1 MKHNAVLGSYI
12 ANSPLAAVDAR
23 VKLLVLG
30 LVIVGLFAFEETV
43 GLALGI
49 AVSALAL
56 VAARCTPRSIVN
68 ALKPA
73 AIILAFSLI
82 ANSFVLDGTGD
93 ISLIAS
99 VGVNLEGMQRGFVAV
114 ARIVLMVMLTLT
126 IATSTT
132 PPQLS
137 DAFMSVLKPFERFG
151 LPARDI
157 SMVLSIALRFIPMV
171 ADEIERIRLSQMSR
185 GVRLDQG
192 GIVERLRSW
201 ISVIVPLVVV
211 MFVRADALAEA
222 MECRAYGTH
231 DVCERTA
238 EKLTNKDRTIA
249 IVAIMLFVMLCALEI
264 SI

>member
-12 ANSPLAAVDAR
+12 ANSQLAAINAR
-23 VKLLVLG
+23 VKLLILG
-30 LVIVGLFAFEETV
+30 LVIVGLFAFDESIGFAV
-43 GLALGI
+43 GI
-49 AVSALAL
+49 AVSVLAI
-56 VAARCTPRSIVN
+56 VAAHCTLRSIVN

-73 AIILAFSLI
+73 IIILTFSLI
-82 ANSFVLDGTGD
+82 ANSFVLDGSGD
-93 ISLIAS
+93 ICLIATL
-99 VGVNLEGMQRGFVAV
+99 GVSLEGMQRGFVAA
-114 ARIVLMVMLTLT
+114 ARIVLMVVLSLT

-132 PPQLS
+132 PPQLA

-185 GVRLDQG
+185 GVRFDEG
-192 GIVERLRSW
+192 NIIERLRSW

-211 MFVRADALAEA
+211 MFVRADALAQA
-222 MECRAYGTH
+222 MECRSYGKY
-231 DVCERTA
+231 DVCARTA
-238 EKLTNKDRTIA
+238 EKLTLTDRTIA
-249 IVAIMLFVMLCALEI
+249 IVAIMLFVMLFALKI